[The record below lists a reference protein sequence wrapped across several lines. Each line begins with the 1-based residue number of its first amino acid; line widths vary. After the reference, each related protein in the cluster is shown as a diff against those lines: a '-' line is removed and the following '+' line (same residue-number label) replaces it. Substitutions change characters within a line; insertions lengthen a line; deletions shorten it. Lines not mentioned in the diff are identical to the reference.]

1 MRIPRIAS
9 LAFLVL
15 LLLTTITAAM
25 PERPTTDIYV
35 QDNAGLLSTDTK
47 NHILAIGHELNEKTT
62 AQIVVVTV
70 KNLDDKPI
78 ADYANELF
86 RSWGIG
92 DKEKNNGVLLLISQ
106 NPRKLRIEVGYGLE
120 GAIPDGYTGR
130 IRDEDLTPH
139 LKKNDY
145 DTGVALAYEK
155 LAAKAAA
162 EYDQSLDSISSDA
175 QKFARDNDDGF
186 FSFHFSTEFLVE
198 FWAAVGSILFFALII
213 LYQHFFGSHENT
225 ANVNSANNL
234 PNKKHKGHHAKKSG
248 GISGGYYD
256 SGGGGSGGGGGDSF
270 GGGDSGGG
278 GSDGDY

>member
-15 LLLTTITAAM
+15 LLLSTIAAAM

-35 QDNAGLLSTDTK
+35 QDNAELLSTDTK
-47 NHILAIGHELNEKTT
+47 NHILTIGHELNEKTT

-92 DKEKNNGVLLLISQ
+92 AKEKNNGVLLLISQ

-175 QKFARDNDDGF
+175 KKFAKDNDDGF

-256 SGGGGSGGGGGDSF
+256 SGGGGSGGGDAF

>member
-145 DTGVALAYEK
+145 DTGVVLAYEK

-175 QKFARDNDDGF
+175 KKFAKDNDDGF

-213 LYQHFFGSHENT
+213 LYQHFFGSHKNT
-225 ANVNSANNL
+225 AEVNSTTNL
-234 PNKKHKGHHAKKSG
+234 TNQKHKGRRAKKSG
-248 GISGGYYD
+248 GSGSGYYD
-256 SGGGGSGGGGGDSF
+256 SGGGGGGGGDSF

>member
-1 MRIPRIAS
+1 M
-9 LAFLVL
+9 
-15 LLLTTITAAM
+15 
-25 PERPTTDIYV
+25 
-35 QDNAGLLSTDTK
+35 
-47 NHILAIGHELNEKTT
+47 
-62 AQIVVVTV
+62 TV

-106 NPRKLRIEVGYGLE
+106 DPRKLRIEVGYGLE

-145 DTGVALAYEK
+145 DTGVTLAYEK

-175 QKFARDNDDGF
+175 QKFAKDNDEGF

-213 LYQHFFGSHENT
+213 LYQHFFGSHTNT
-225 ANVNSANNL
+225 EKVNL
-234 PNKKHKGHHAKKSG
+234 VKDPPNKKRKGHHTKKSG
-248 GISGGYYD
+248 GGSGGYYD
-256 SGGGGSGGGGGDSF
+256 SGSSGGGGGDSF

>member
-1 MRIPRIAS
+1 M
-9 LAFLVL
+9 
-15 LLLTTITAAM
+15 
-25 PERPTTDIYV
+25 
-35 QDNAGLLSTDTK
+35 
-47 NHILAIGHELNEKTT
+47 
-62 AQIVVVTV
+62 
-70 KNLDDKPI
+70 
-78 ADYANELF
+78 
-86 RSWGIG
+86 
-92 DKEKNNGVLLLISQ
+92 LLLISQ
-106 NPRKLRIEVGYGLE
+106 DPRKLRIEVGYGLE

-145 DTGVALAYEK
+145 DTGVTLAYEK

-175 QKFARDNDDGF
+175 QKFAKDNDEGF

-213 LYQHFFGSHENT
+213 LYQHFFGSHTNT
-225 ANVNSANNL
+225 EKVNL
-234 PNKKHKGHHAKKSG
+234 VKDPPNKKRKGHHTKKSG
-248 GISGGYYD
+248 GGSGGYYD
-256 SGGGGSGGGGGDSF
+256 SGSSGGGGGDSF

>member
-35 QDNAGLLSTDTK
+35 QDNAELLSTDTK
-47 NHILAIGHELNEKTT
+47 NHILTIGHELNEKTT

-256 SGGGGSGGGGGDSF
+256 SGGGGSGGGDSF

>member
-9 LAFLVL
+9 LALLVL
-15 LLLTTITAAM
+15 LLLSTIAAAM

-35 QDNAGLLSTDTK
+35 QDNAGLLSADTK
-47 NHILAIGHELNEKTT
+47 KQILTIGHELNEKTT

-70 KNLDDKPI
+70 KDLDDKPI

-92 DKEKNNGVLLLISQ
+92 NKEKNNAVLLLISQ
-106 NPRKLRIEVGYGLE
+106 KPRKLRIEVGYGLE

-130 IRDEDLTPH
+130 IRDEDLTPN

-145 DTGVALAYEK
+145 DTGVLTAYK
-155 LAAKAAA
+155 HLAAKAAA
-162 EYDQSLDSISSDA
+162 EYDQTLDGIDPPQETAEST
-175 QKFARDNDDGF
+175 DNDEYIVIGIIIMLLIF
-186 FSFHFSTEFLVE
+186 
-198 FWAAVGSILFFALII
+198 GGLFF
-213 LYQHFFGSHENT
+213 YFYNKFFH
-225 ANVNSANNL
+225 
-234 PNKKHKGHHAKKSG
+234 
-248 GISGGYYD
+248 
-256 SGGGGSGGGGGDSF
+256 GGSGGSGGFFYSSSSSSSSWGSGDSF